1 MNIKQNAEILNTAIA
16 ILAVGGSTILDSA
29 AGIRLVPSMKSQK
42 IRTSYKME
50 WLERRNLNS
59 PPNHT
64 SHVVFL
70 CGVKRQ

>member
-1 MNIKQNAEILNTAIA
+1 MNVKQNAEILNTAIA
-16 ILAVGGSTILDSA
+16 ILAVGRSTILDSA